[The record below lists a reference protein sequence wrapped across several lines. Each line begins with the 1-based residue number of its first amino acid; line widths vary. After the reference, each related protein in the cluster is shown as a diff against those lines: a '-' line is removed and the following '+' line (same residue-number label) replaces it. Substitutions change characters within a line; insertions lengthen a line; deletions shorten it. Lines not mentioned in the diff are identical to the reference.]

1 MPNSENASTSMS
13 RYLSEEMFRI
23 ETLKLLIA
31 YPDVRITPEVEV
43 WTDPH
48 PIVEFR
54 KIHSQIRWRVSYY
67 GSSTMCDDGPGVWE
81 ELYVEVR
88 SFTAM
93 VDAYAQ
99 AETEVERMK
108 AGAAVEQ

>member
-1 MPNSENASTSMS
+1 
-13 RYLSEEMFRI
+13 
-23 ETLKLLIA
+23 
-31 YPDVRITPEVEV
+31 
-43 WTDPH
+43 
-48 PIVEFR
+48 
-54 KIHSQIRWRVSYY
+54 VSYY